1 MEKIIRIRFACLT
14 FCLFVFFIIETKG
27 QYYVMDTIPQEYE
40 IISIQ
45 KSRKD
50 RLENC
55 NELIERV
62 KDYYNPN
69 RCKKIDFPTK
79 EARKTCKSLQK
90 KDAKF
95 HISKLKKTRWKL
107 RNPQYNKNGY
117 VLLLKNIET
126 GQLFDVAVVKL
137 RQMEGEKLKPYHVY
151 KLKLY
156 KVNERN
162 MIRDIDT
169 IWWVDMDGS
178 SVSIVGKCYT
188 RNIYVSPNLKGLKY
202 NPQADFSDNSQTNSV
217 KEMNH

>member
-1 MEKIIRIRFACLT
+1 MEQIRFACLT
-14 FCLFVFFIIETKG
+14 FCLFVFFVIETKG

-45 KSRKD
+45 KSRKA

-55 NELIERV
+55 NEILRRSDEWIE
-62 KDYYNPN
+62 
-69 RCKKIDFPTK
+69 K
-79 EARKTCKSLQK
+79 ERKFQRNYRKTQKQQGIKYKKSK
-90 KDAKF
+90 KYIHEIKKGQ
-95 HISKLKKTRWKL
+95 SELKKTRWKL

-137 RQMEGEKLKPYHVY
+137 RQMEGKKLKPYYVY

-156 KVNERN
+156 KVNEKN
-162 MIRDIDT
+162 MIRDIDRL
-169 IWWVDMDGS
+169 WWVDIDGS
-178 SVSIVGKCYT
+178 SVSIVGKSWT

-202 NPQADFSDNSQTNSV
+202 NPQADFSDNSQTNSDLQ
-217 KEMNH
+217 K